1 MYTCQVAGVWVT
13 LPKCCWL
20 ISAYLLLEDGCKL
33 AGSVEVF
40 CVNLEMEKMIKMFNQ
55 QLKSLLVA
63 GTVLLL
69 VTGCASTPKAP
80 KATQGGVFETNTG
93 IVTKPSKYP
102 VIETMDRMEASA
114 KAVGAHIFSRVDWQ
128 ELSKKVNVE
137 IRPNQLLIFGR
148 GKGGPYIIKEAP
160 LAALDIPFKAV
171 AWQDEAG
178 KVWLSYTNGTYIN
191 QRYSIGAAAASAK
204 DIDATIE
211 KITDEALK

>member
-1 MYTCQVAGVWVT
+1 M
-13 LPKCCWL
+13 L
-20 ISAYLLLEDGCKL
+20 
-33 AGSVEVF
+33 
-40 CVNLEMEKMIKMFNQ
+40 NQ
-55 QLKSLLVA
+55 QLKSLFV
-63 GTVLLL
+63 VSSVIILL
-69 VTGCASTPKAP
+69 TACSSAPKAP
-80 KATQGGVFETNTG
+80 KVAQGGVFETNTG
-93 IVTKPSKYP
+93 IITKQSKYP
-102 VIETMDRMEASA
+102 VVETMDRMEASA

-137 IRPNQLLIFGR
+137 IRPNQLIIFGR

-204 DIDATIE
+204 DIDVTIE

>member
-1 MYTCQVAGVWVT
+1 
-13 LPKCCWL
+13 
-20 ISAYLLLEDGCKL
+20 
-33 AGSVEVF
+33 
-40 CVNLEMEKMIKMFNQ
+40 MFNQ

-63 GTVLLL
+63 GAVLLL
-69 VTGCASTPKAP
+69 ATGCSSTPKAP
-80 KATQGGVFETNTG
+80 KVTQGGVFETNTG
-93 IVTKPSKYP
+93 IVTKPSKYS
-102 VIETMDRMEASA
+102 VSETMDRTEASA

-137 IRPNQLLIFGR
+137 IPPNQLLIFGR

-171 AWQDEAG
+171 AWQDAEG
-178 KVWLSYTNGTYIN
+178 KVWLSYTNGTFIN
-191 QRYSIGAAAASAK
+191 QRYAIGTAAASAK